1 MEVEAADREDNM
13 SESDSDIT
21 MWEEI
26 LPEPEIVELSDSEE
40 QLDMSDS
47 LPIETPTDSDSTSN
61 DNSGDA
67 DFDPDLYE
75 EDRDRMDASP
85 FTI

>member
-1 MEVEAADREDNM
+1 MEQEDSM
-13 SESDSDIT
+13 SEDDSEIT

-47 LPIETPTDSDSTSN
+47 RPIETPTDSDSTYS
-61 DNSGDA
+61 DNSVDA
-67 DFDPDLYE
+67 DF
-75 EDRDRMDASP
+75 
-85 FTI
+85 